1 MTTAP
6 MPPRPPQAPPY
17 PRRHST
23 LNPWL
28 IRLPILTITGTI
40 LLMVV
45 LVIFLVAYQLR
56 YTDTIYPG
64 VSVSGVPLAGMTAQE
79 AVAALSGSFTYDDD
93 AIFTLRDGD
102 KFWQMTAG
110 DLGVTFDIENT
121 VEQAFSIG
129 RGSDATGGLVDQA
142 RAWFVGESIAPYVRY
157 DQSVALDQLE
167 RIAAEINRA
176 PVDATLTIEGTTVSS
191 TPSQSGRTLD
201 VTRTLAELEQHIL
214 TMNSGT
220 EIVLVVHETPP
231 LVWNVE
237 DAANRARIALS
248 APVTLTATAEGGE
261 QLGPWT
267 ASIEQI
273 AALLRVNLM
282 DNGDGTRSY
291 DIAIDMNAFAGYLQ
305 SLAPGLIVTP
315 KDGRFRFNEQT
326 RELEVIEPS
335 VSGRELNVGETLKRL
350 EEGVFTADNRTVPMA
365 FNFTLPR
372 YHNQITAA
380 ELGITSLVS
389 EATTYFTGSSN
400 NRRTNIAVAASRFN
414 GVIIAPGEE
423 FSFNYWLGDISTEAG
438 FMEGKVIFGGR
449 TVTGV
454 GGGVCQVSTTAFRA
468 AINGAFPV
476 TERNSHGYRVGYYEL
491 NGFDP
496 GLDAAIWTPERDFRF
511 QNDTPYHLLIETTF
525 LPTEDALQFRYY
537 STNPGRVVE
546 IEEAIIKNR
555 EPAPATKYE
564 PNADLQPGEAVRV
577 DYAAEGADV
586 TVYVNVYDLEGN
598 LIRQDP
604 YFTHYLPWQEIIEV
618 HPNDSRLQ
626 LNS

>member
-1 MTTAP
+1 MTTAHL
-6 MPPRPPQAPPY
+6 PPSRPHAPPY
-17 PRRHST
+17 PRRRGV
-23 LNPWL
+23 NPWL
-28 IRLPILTITGTI
+28 IRLPILAISGSI
-40 LLMVV
+40 LLAVV
-45 LVIFLVAYQLR
+45 LGIFLFAYQLR
-56 YTDTIYPG
+56 YADTIYPG
-64 VSVSGVPLAGMTAQE
+64 VSAFGVPLGGMTPEE
-79 AVAALSGSFTYDDD
+79 AVAALSNNFTYDDD

-102 KFWQMTAG
+102 KFWQLTAG
-110 DLGVTFDIENT
+110 DLGVSFNIAGTIDE
-121 VEQAFSIG
+121 AFTIG
-129 RGSDATGGLVDQA
+129 RTADLSGGLVDQA
-142 RAWFVGESIAPYVRY
+142 RAWFIGESIAPRVLY
-157 DQSVALDQLE
+157 DQSVALRQLE
-167 RIAAEINRA
+167 SIAAEINRD
-176 PVDATLTIEGTTVSS
+176 PIDATLTIDGTTVST

-201 VTRTLAELEQHIL
+201 ITRTLAELERHII
-214 TMNSGT
+214 TMNSGA
-220 EIVLVVHETPP
+220 EIVLAVHETPP
-231 LVWNVE
+231 LVWNTE
-237 DAANRARIALS
+237 EAANRARIALS

-267 ASIEQI
+267 ASVEQI
-273 AALLRVNLM
+273 AALLRVNLA

-291 DIAIDMNAFAGYLQ
+291 DVSIDMNAFEGYLQ

-315 KDGRFRFNEQT
+315 RDGRFTFNEQT

-335 VSGRELNVGETLKRL
+335 VSGRELNVAETLKRL
-350 EEGVFTADNRTVPMA
+350 QEGVFTADNRTVPMA

-380 ELGITSLVS
+380 ELGITSMVS
-389 EATTYFTGSSN
+389 ESTTYFTGSSN

-423 FSFNYWLGDISTEAG
+423 FSFNYWLGEISTEAG
-438 FMEGKVIFGGR
+438 FVDGKLIFGGR
-449 TVTGV
+449 TVTGI

-468 AINGAFPV
+468 AINGGFPI
-476 TERNSHGYRVGYYEL
+476 TERNSHGYRVGYYEM
-491 NGFDP
+491 NNFDP
-496 GLDAAIWTPERDFRF
+496 GLDAAIWVPERDFRF

-546 IEEAIIKNR
+546 IEEAIIRNR
-555 EPAPATKYE
+555 EPAPATKYAA
-564 PNADLQPGEAVRV
+564 NADLQPGEAVRV